1 MLKYDNKQ
9 KPAEYILTRSV
20 AAVRRAIRFES
31 HSLTCMFGTTCNI
44 CRLTQT
50 CTIVK
55 QENKNH
61 PSPLAILTEVF
72 LPTSSA
78 CLCIAK
84 HSYNKMDFIFDSMR
98 RGCQATIIHRMQR
111 RKWSGEW
118 RRRCLATATHQR
130 SLLWLEAPIGY
141 HSVRLVL
148 RVLPSASH
156 SPTIGFCVESQ
167 CIWGKWRKQKY
178 HTEQK

>member
-1 MLKYDNKQ
+1 
-9 KPAEYILTRSV
+9 
-20 AAVRRAIRFES
+20 
-31 HSLTCMFGTTCNI
+31 MFGTTCNI

-55 QENKNH
+55 QENKTKNY
-61 PSPLAILTEVF
+61 PSLSYSHGSVLANFFRLPL
-72 LPTSSA
+72 
-78 CLCIAK
+78 IAK
-84 HSYNKMDFIFDSMR
+84 HSYKKKGILYLIPCHAVAR
-98 RGCQATIIHRMQR
+98 QR
-111 RKWSGEW
+111 LSTECSVEKGRKRE
-118 RRRCLATATHQR
+118 RRCLATATHQR

-167 CIWGKWRKQKY
+167 CILRWVKENRNITLNKSNQLACLSVY
-178 HTEQK
+178 E